1 MYSQK
6 VLDHY
11 RHPRHLGEIAD
22 ATAAVETTNPVCGD
36 LLKLWAVERE
46 GKIAEVKFKVTGCIP
61 AVACASWLTEMMM
74 GKPLTELHGVTPAE
88 IEAALDGLPSAS
100 RHASV
105 LASDGL
111 KELLHALEKLPPGRA
126 RLR

>member
-1 MYSQK
+1 MYSEK

-11 RHPRHLGEIAD
+11 RHPRNLGEIAD

-36 LLKLWAVERE
+36 LLKLWAVERD
-46 GKIAEVKFKVTGCIP
+46 GCIADVKFKVAGCIP
-61 AVACASWLTEMMM
+61 AVACASWLTEMMT
-74 GKPLTELHGVTPAE
+74 GKSVDELRGVTPAE

-111 KELLHALEKLPPGRA
+111 KRLLQALES
-126 RLR
+126 

>member
-1 MYSQK
+1 MYSEK

-11 RHPRHLGEIAD
+11 RHPRNLGEIAD

-36 LLKLWAVERE
+36 LLKLWAVER
-46 GKIAEVKFKVTGCIP
+46 GGCIADVKFKVTCCIP
-61 AVACASWLTEMMM
+61 AVACASWLTEMMT
-74 GKPLTELHGVTPAE
+74 GKSVDELRGVTPAE

-111 KELLHALEKLPPGRA
+111 KRLLQALENTKRA
-126 RLR
+126 

>member
-1 MYSQK
+1 MYSAK

-11 RHPRHLGEIAD
+11 RHPRNLGEIAD

-36 LLKLWAVERE
+36 LLKLWVVERE
-46 GKIAEVKFKVTGCIP
+46 GKIVEVKFKVTGCIP
-61 AVACASWLTEMMM
+61 AVACASRLTEMMV
-74 GKPLTELHGVTPAE
+74 GKPLAELHGVTPAE

-100 RHASV
+100 RHATV

-111 KELLHALEKLPPGRA
+111 KQLLQRLERSALAPLQF
-126 RLR
+126 

>member
-11 RHPRHLGEIAD
+11 RHPRNLGEIAD

-36 LLKLWAVERE
+36 LLKLWVVERE
-46 GKIAEVKFKVTGCIP
+46 GRIAEVKFKVTGCIP
-61 AVACASWLTEMMM
+61 AVACASWLTEVII
-74 GKPLTELHGVTPAE
+74 GKPVDELRGVTPAE

-111 KELLHALEKLPPGRA
+111 KRLLQALEE
-126 RLR
+126 

>member
-1 MYSQK
+1 MYSEK

-11 RHPRHLGEIAD
+11 RHPRNLGEIAD

-36 LLKLWAVERE
+36 LLKLWAVERD
-46 GKIAEVKFKVTGCIP
+46 GCIADVKFKVTGCIP
-61 AVACASWLTEMMM
+61 AVACASWLTEMMT
-74 GKPLTELHGVTPAE
+74 GKSVDELRGVTPAE

-100 RHASV
+100 RQASV

-111 KELLHALEKLPPGRA
+111 KRLLQALENTKRA
-126 RLR
+126 